1 MTRIKCDKPHLLL
14 MRLSTMG
21 DVAMLAHVVKALRGA
36 EPELRITVM
45 TRPFYRPFFR
55 DVPGGV
61 EFLDADPDGRHRG
74 LAGLY
79 RLRNDMDA
87 VGVTHVVD
95 LHDTLRTRIL
105 GRMLRGRGKK
115 VAKIDAGR
123 SEKRELTRKFRKRLQ
138 QLRPT
143 VERYADAVR
152 GLGFRLADLTPPA
165 RPKRPVP
172 PRILDVAG
180 AKSGVWVGV
189 APFARYKGK
198 IYPTGATNDMIAAL
212 AARYRRVFI
221 FGGGAYEKDFAE
233 HMERQHAGV
242 VSVIGRI
249 RLDAELDLIANL
261 DAMVSMDSS
270 AMHMASLVG
279 VPVISVWGATHPYAG
294 SYGFGQDAA
303 NAVQLE
309 MHCRPCSAMGDRAC
323 MHRNYR
329 CLAQITPEM
338 IVGRV
343 AKICDGRE

>member
-1 MTRIKCDKPHLLL
+1 

-21 DVAMLAHVVKALRGA
+21 DVAMLAPVVKALREA

-55 DVPGGV
+55 DVAGSV
-61 EFLDADPDGRHRG
+61 EFLDADFDGRHRG
-74 LAGLY
+74 LVGLY

-105 GRMLRGRGKK
+105 GRMLRSRGKK

-123 SEKRELTRKFRKRLQ
+123 NEKRELTRKFRKRLQ

-143 VERYADAVR
+143 IERYTDAVR
-152 GLGFRLADLTPPA
+152 ELGFRLADLTPPA
-165 RPKRPVP
+165 KPARPLP
-172 PRILDVAG
+172 PQISDITG
-180 AKSGVWVGV
+180 TKKGVWVGV
-189 APFARYKGK
+189 SPFARYNGK
-198 IYPTGATNDMIAAL
+198 IYPTGATNDVIAAL
-212 AARYRRVFI
+212 AARYERVFV

-233 HMERQHAGV
+233 HMERLHAGV

-279 VPVISVWGATHPYAG
+279 VPVVSVWGATHPYAG

-309 MHCRPCSAMGDRAC
+309 MHCRPCSTLGERAC
-323 MHRNYR
+323 MHRDYR
-329 CLAQITPEM
+329 CLTEIAPET
-338 IVGRV
+338 IVERV
-343 AKICDGRE
+343 AKICEKPKNKNKSNPK